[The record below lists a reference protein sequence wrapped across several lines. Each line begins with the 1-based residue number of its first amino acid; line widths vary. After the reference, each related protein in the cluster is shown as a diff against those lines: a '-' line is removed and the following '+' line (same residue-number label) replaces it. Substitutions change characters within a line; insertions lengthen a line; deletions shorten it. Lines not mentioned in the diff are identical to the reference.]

1 MRGHSIA
8 ADVLSAVRHAYQMT
22 AYMEAKDQERITTC
36 VLAHDGAVL
45 LRKEVYGM
53 EQACLLR
60 DMLLPFGFVEHEPGA
75 NEPEAGCRMLLKQQA
90 PAAAPRAR
98 RMLTSEERW
107 PETPPAPAPSPSS
120 RRRIPRRARAA
131 ADPGTDESESKNS
144 HNPTT

>member
-22 AYMEAKDQERITTC
+22 AYMESKGQERITTC

-45 LRKEVYGM
+45 LRREVYGM

-60 DMLLPFGFVEHEPGA
+60 DMLLPFGFVEHEAGEGEA
-75 NEPEAGCRMLLKQQA
+75 EAGCRMLLKQQE

-98 RMLTSEERW
+98 RQLTSDERW
-107 PETPPAPAPSPSS
+107 PEAPAPS
-120 RRRIPRRARAA
+120 RPRRAAPRRSRAA
-131 ADPGTDESESKNS
+131 ADAGPAERNPDNTR
-144 HNPTT
+144 NPTN